1 MQATFS
7 RLYICNTACISP
19 IYVHSKWISCG
30 LGIQSF
36 NASLSV
42 ADKSC
47 TIYMMILQYS
57 TSILS
62 DIKEGR
68 RGSSVGHC
76 FLRHMTRLFVIV
88 HYFLR
93 GSTGLVVVACWE
105 EDCERSYEIQE
116 HLRRPSASTSSSRTC
131 SRTGG

>member
-42 ADKSC
+42 SDKPC
-47 TIYMMILQYS
+47 TIYMMIFQYS

-62 DIKEGR
+62 DNKEGR
-68 RGSSVGHC
+68 RKVSSWTS
-76 FLRHMTRLFVIV
+76 FLETHDKSLCYYSMFINSSEDLLGWRWWHAGREIV
-88 HYFLR
+88 R
-93 GSTGLVVVACWE
+93 GVARSRNTCGGLLL
-105 EDCERSYEIQE
+105 Q
-116 HLRRPSASTSSSRTC
+116 HPH
-131 SRTGG
+131 